1 MAKILLVEDDLNTG
15 FGLTEILQDEGHQ
28 VIFAQDAHQ
37 ALQKVDADVDILL
50 TDLRLPDLNGL
61 QLFNQ
66 IRQQHPHIIT
76 IVMTAFSNPDLQIEA
91 EKKGVFRW
99 ITKPLDLDKLLTDI
113 REAMAMESKLNI
125 QEPQNLTS

>member
-28 VIFAQDAHQ
+28 VIFTQDAHQ
-37 ALQKVDADVDILL
+37 ALQKVDEDVDILL

-66 IRQQHPHIIT
+66 IRQQHPHIVT

-113 REAMAMESKLNI
+113 REAMAMESKLKI